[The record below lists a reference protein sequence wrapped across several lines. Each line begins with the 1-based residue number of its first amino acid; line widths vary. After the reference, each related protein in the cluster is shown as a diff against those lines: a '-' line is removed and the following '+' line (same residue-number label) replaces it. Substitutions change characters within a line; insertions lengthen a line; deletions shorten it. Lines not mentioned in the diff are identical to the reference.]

1 MATAVA
7 LVQAQATPSVQE
19 VSSYVKDVVTC
30 MVLDDLTAK
39 PMSTISSISLLTKF
53 NIQDLGILEEREIN
67 VRVNESS
74 RPKPVSYTHL
84 DVYKRQVLDD
94 LTAKPMST
102 ISSISLLTKFNIQ
115 DLGILEE
122 REINVRV
129 NEAVKLLKASLQ
141 SKRVL
146 TDAFLRNKKK

>member
-1 MATAVA
+1 MAEWYMASWNDAVPKVIFLSCLA
-7 LVQAQATPSVQE
+7 FSSVKHPGANRACPKE

-30 MVLDDLTAK
+30 M
-39 PMSTISSISLLTKF
+39 
-53 NIQDLGILEEREIN
+53 
-67 VRVNESS
+67 
-74 RPKPVSYTHL
+74 
-84 DVYKRQVLDD
+84 VLDD